1 MKQKGYFI
9 MMPTDGTRSMVF
21 PHVTLVQRS
30 IPDMIKQKLGTTGLA
45 QVYNGLTFL
54 P

>member
-1 MKQKGYFI
+1 MDQAVWF
-9 MMPTDGTRSMVF
+9 F